1 MDKALQSAFTI
12 GSPEAAEILRLIEIF
27 LAVSAVVYLAV
38 VLALSYALARRRA
51 ARPDP
56 LAVDDRADG
65 RAQTIVVG
73 LAVLTGLCI
82 IALTGLSF
90 ATQAAITADRAPAVR
105 LRLTAHQFWWEA
117 QYREAKPTDWFVTA
131 NEIVVP
137 VGAPVL
143 VELEAS
149 DVIHSLWFPSLM
161 GKQDLI
167 PGQQNVLRFTVTRE
181 GVYRGQCA
189 EFCGM
194 QHAHMALLLRA
205 LPREDYEQWRA
216 RQLEPASDAARQIV
230 AGEQVYIS
238 RGCGMCHTIK
248 GTTSG
253 GKTGPDLTHVGGR
266 ETIAAGLLPRSRET
280 LAAWIADPQGLKE
293 GSQMPKIDL
302 SSDELQDVSAYLEAL
317 K

>member
-149 DVIHSLWFPSLM
+149 DV
-161 GKQDLI
+161 
-167 PGQQNVLRFTVTRE
+167 
-181 GVYRGQCA
+181 
-189 EFCGM
+189 
-194 QHAHMALLLRA
+194 
-205 LPREDYEQWRA
+205 
-216 RQLEPASDAARQIV
+216 
-230 AGEQVYIS
+230 
-238 RGCGMCHTIK
+238 
-248 GTTSG
+248 
-253 GKTGPDLTHVGGR
+253 
-266 ETIAAGLLPRSRET
+266 
-280 LAAWIADPQGLKE
+280 
-293 GSQMPKIDL
+293 
-302 SSDELQDVSAYLEAL
+302 
-317 K
+317 